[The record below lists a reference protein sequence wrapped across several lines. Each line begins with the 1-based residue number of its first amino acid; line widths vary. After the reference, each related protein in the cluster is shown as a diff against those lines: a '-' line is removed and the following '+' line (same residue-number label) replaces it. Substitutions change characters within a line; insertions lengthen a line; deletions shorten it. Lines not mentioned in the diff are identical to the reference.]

1 MWDGLKPVLHS
12 SARLVPDVGRAR
24 PRRSLLDPRRAIGL
38 DELLRSFAAGQAHP
52 HRTSLALDAQV
63 DDEEGAAAALLLD
76 PFGQQREC
84 LPVGRESEL
93 IAVLQLAYAAAHRP
107 QHGSELV
114 EVAGAPRGGEAIEIA
129 RERRLFGRR
138 DQSDSENEK

>member
-12 SARLVPDVGRAR
+12 SAWLVPDVGRASVR
-24 PRRSLLDPRRAIGL
+24 PRRSLLDPCRAIGL
-38 DELLRSFAAGQAHP
+38 DELLHSFAAAQAHP

-63 DDEEGAAAALLLD
+63 DVEEGAAAALLLD

-84 LPVGRESEL
+84 LPVGREAEFV
-93 IAVLQLAYAAAHRP
+93 AVLQLAHAAAHRP

-114 EVAGAPRGGEAIEIA
+114 EVAGALRGAETIEIA
-129 RERRLFGRR
+129 RE
-138 DQSDSENEK
+138 